1 MTMKKYKMYVV
12 NSKTQEITMFYTDDI
27 KELYHYTV
35 VFMYDTTTKEVIVDN
50 GELFLVDPAIYED
63 C

>member
-1 MTMKKYKMYVV
+1 MYVV
-12 NSKTQEITMFYTDDI
+12 NPKTQEITMFYTDDL